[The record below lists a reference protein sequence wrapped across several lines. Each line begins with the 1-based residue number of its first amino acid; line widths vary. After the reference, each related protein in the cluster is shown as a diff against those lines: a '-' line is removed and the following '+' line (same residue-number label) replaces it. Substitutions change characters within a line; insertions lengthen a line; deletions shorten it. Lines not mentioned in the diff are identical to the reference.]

1 MKGRDMRLF
10 ELIRSFLAD
19 YLPKRRNYSANTVRS
34 YRTELDQFLTFVARK
49 RNVRISEVSF
59 SDFGKDTVCS
69 FLEDLETS
77 RGCSIQTRNHR
88 LNGIRSF
95 VSYAATMDLEVA
107 TIKLALETIPMK
119 KTEALEG
126 VRHLSEASV
135 AELLGIPDGKTWKG
149 RRDLALLSFMYD
161 TAARVQETV
170 GTLLSKLNLG
180 DRPAVTLT
188 GKGRKTRVV
197 PLMNNTVRILSRHIR
212 EFHPK
217 AASDPD
223 APLFFVVRNGI
234 RKRMTE
240 DNVRKLLCHYGEKL
254 SEHARE
260 GLGSIHP
267 HLLRHS
273 RAMHL
278 YQNGMSLELLSQWL
292 GHSQI
297 ETTLVYAHADAEMKR
312 KAIEEATPPD
322 SPLGKHIKPTAMK
335 VNDDDLIRRL
345 YGLK

>member
-19 YLPKRRNYSANTVRS
+19 YLPKRRNCSINTVRS

-49 RNVRISEVSF
+49 RNARISEVTF
-59 SDFGKDTVCS
+59 ADFGKDSVCS

-95 VSYAATMDLEVA
+95 VSYAATTDLEVVA
-107 TIKLALETIPMK
+107 VKQALETIPMK
-119 KTEALEG
+119 KTEALDG

-170 GTLLSKLNLG
+170 GTLLSSLNLG
-180 DRPAVTLT
+180 DRPTVTLT

-212 EFHPK
+212 EFHPQ

-223 APLFFVVRNGI
+223 APLFFVLRNGT

-254 SEHARE
+254 SERTRE
-260 GLGSIHP
+260 GLDSIHP

-292 GHSQI
+292 GHAQL

-312 KAIEEATPPD
+312 KAIEKATPPD
-322 SPLGKHIKPTAMK
+322 SPLGKHIKPTTMK

>member
-1 MKGRDMRLF
+1 MKDRDMRLF
-10 ELIRSFLAD
+10 ELVRSFLAD
-19 YLPKRRNYSANTVRS
+19 YLPKRRNYSVNTVRS

-49 RNVRISEVSF
+49 RNARISEVTF
-59 SDFGKDTVCS
+59 ADFGKDSVCS
-69 FLEDLETS
+69 YLEDLETS

-95 VSYAATMDLEVA
+95 VSYAATTDLEVVVV
-107 TIKLALETIPMK
+107 KQALETIPMK
-119 KTEALEG
+119 KTEALDG

-170 GTLLSKLNLG
+170 GTLLSSLNLG
-180 DRPAVTLT
+180 DRPTVTLT

-212 EFHPK
+212 EFHPQ

-223 APLFFVVRNGI
+223 APLFFVLRNGT

-240 DNVRKLLCHYGEKL
+240 DNVRKLLCHYGSKL
-254 SEHARE
+254 SERARE

-292 GHSQI
+292 GHAQL

-312 KAIEEATPPD
+312 KAIEKATPPD
-322 SPLGKHIKPTAMK
+322 SPLGKHIKPTTMK

>member
-1 MKGRDMRLF
+1 MKSRDLRLF
-10 ELIRSFLAD
+10 ELIRNFLLE
-19 YLPKRRNYSANTVRS
+19 YLPKRRNYSDNTIRS
-34 YRTELDQFLTFVARK
+34 YRTELDQFITFVARK
-49 RNVRISEVSF
+49 RGVEISEVTF
-59 SDFGKDTVCS
+59 ADFGRESVCL
-69 FLEDLETS
+69 FLEDLES
-77 RGCSIQTRNHR
+77 NRNCSIQTRNHR

-95 VSYAATMDLEVA
+95 VSYAAAKDLEVVA
-107 TIKLALETIPMK
+107 VKQTLDTIPMK
-119 KTEALEG
+119 KTEAREG
-126 VRHLSEASV
+126 VRHLTEASV
-135 AELLGIPDGKTWKG
+135 AELLGIPDRKTWKG
-149 RRDLALLSFMYD
+149 RRDLALISFMYD

-170 GTLLSKLNLG
+170 DIRLVNLDLG

-188 GKGRKTRVV
+188 GKGRKTRIV
-197 PLMNNTVRILSRHIR
+197 PLMNNTARILSRYIR
-212 EFHPK
+212 ELHPQ
-217 AASDPD
+217 AASDSNS
-223 APLFFVVRNGI
+223 PLFFVIRNGV

-240 DNVRKLLCHYGEKL
+240 DNVRKLLCHYGGKL
-254 SEHARE
+254 SEHARQ

-312 KAIEEATPPD
+312 RAIEKATPPD
-322 SPLGKHIKPTAMK
+322 SPLGKHIKPTTMK